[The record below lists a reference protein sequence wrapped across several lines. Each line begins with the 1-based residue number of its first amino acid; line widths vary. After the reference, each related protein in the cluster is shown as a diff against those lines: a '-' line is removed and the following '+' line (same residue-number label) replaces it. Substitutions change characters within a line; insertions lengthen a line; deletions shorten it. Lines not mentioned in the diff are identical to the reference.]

1 MRERAPCRLTS
12 NAKSQKKTL
21 PTRNPRKNRSVFK
34 VFTVFTVFTADLFSL
49 LRCFRQICF
58 PFFFRIRHDFISIT
72 QHYTRETNIDM
83 ETHPLPRTHPY
94 SLVRRSC
101 HRTHKTRSRAPGP
114 RPDSPHPAH
123 VKFCVCLCVC
133 VCVVGHTHTL
143 PLSLSPSHIVRRAV
157 TENALRSDQVLG
169 CRVSGLGF
177 RV

>member
-1 MRERAPCRLTS
+1 MCVCVCVYVRASLAMRERAPCRLTS

-133 VCVVGHTHTL
+133 VCVCVCVHSVRVCVWLGTHTH
-143 PLSLSPSHIVRRAV
+143 SPSFFPH
-157 TENALRSDQVLG
+157 T
-169 CRVSGLGF
+169 
-177 RV
+177 